1 MNLCIA
7 SYRSAHLCWFKSHF
21 NNKAKLT
28 QPCHVPAVMLDAED
42 TEVNEES
49 IEVAGLSTHGTEQ
62 EHSFL
67 RAVIPLCPQ
76 PPRETVTP

>member
-1 MNLCIA
+1 
-7 SYRSAHLCWFKSHF
+7 
-21 NNKAKLT
+21 
-28 QPCHVPAVMLDAED
+28 MLDAED

-67 RAVIPLCPQ
+67 QAVTPLCPQ

>member
-1 MNLCIA
+1 
-7 SYRSAHLCWFKSHF
+7 
-21 NNKAKLT
+21 
-28 QPCHVPAVMLDAED
+28 MLDAED

-67 RAVIPLCPQ
+67 RAVTPLCPQ